1 MMIIIVLLRTA
12 FQPFQH
18 HNVTRVWSAALKDS
32 LERLPKAP
40 CESYTMEGVNVPGI
54 TFYTLL
60 HTGIRCDYQ
69 VEFCQ
74 QSASNSPKKWQVHAA
89 LADNRQQRTTRYDCF
104 SDTSAVSALYD
115 SLLRVLPNSSSKK
128 QKQRRSG
135 WFTTWV
141 ELALTGILECESFP
155 GIPGE
160 QWIGFFARRLNSV
173 DRTLTV

>member
-18 HNVTRVWSAALKDS
+18 HHVTRAWSAALKELYS

-40 CESYTMEGVNVPGI
+40 CEKYTMEGVNVPGI

-60 HTGIRCDYQ
+60 HIGITCDYQ
-69 VEFCQ
+69 EEFCQ

-104 SDTSAVSALYD
+104 SDTSALSVLYD
-115 SLLRVLPNSSSKK
+115 SLLHVPPDSSSKK
-128 QKQRRSG
+128 QKRRRSG
-135 WFTTWV
+135 RFTTWV
-141 ELALTGILECESFP
+141 ELALTGILECESFLESQ
-155 GIPGE
+155 GSSG
-160 QWIGFFARRLNSV
+160 
-173 DRTLTV
+173 